1 MEYRVLGPVEVLA
14 DGRPVAIGGPK
25 PRSLLVLLLLN
36 AGRVVPT
43 TQVIE
48 ALWGGRPPRSGAT
61 RVQGVVSQLRAS
73 LARVGVA
80 GSPIATHPHGYLLT
94 VGDDE
99 LDLEVFERRY
109 GEGRSAAARG
119 DLDAAAS
126 HVQAEALARDL
137 PETALRAASRRP
149 TTQPSAAPLSCA
161 VAWVR

>member
-48 ALWGGRPPRSGAT
+48 ALWGGRPPMSGAT

-73 LARVGVA
+73 FGPSSTTASPTASRVMGPICFT
-80 GSPIATHPHGYLLT
+80 SPSKPTGWTTFMP
-94 VGDDE
+94 
-99 LDLEVFERRY
+99 
-109 GEGRSAAARG
+109 S
-119 DLDAAAS
+119 
-126 HVQAEALARDL
+126 
-137 PETALRAASRRP
+137 SRRP
-149 TTQPSAAPLSCA
+149 APASRLGSRGPISGSPPRARAAPEYSA
-161 VAWVR
+161 T